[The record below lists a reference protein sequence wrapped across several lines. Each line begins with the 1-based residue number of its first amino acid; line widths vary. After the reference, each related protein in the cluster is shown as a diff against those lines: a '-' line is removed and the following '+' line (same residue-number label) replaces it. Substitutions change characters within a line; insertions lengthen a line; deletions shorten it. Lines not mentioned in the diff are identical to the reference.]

1 MRVHRYVG
9 LSLALIA
16 LAALPATAQDKKV
29 GVTMGYP
36 AAIGLL
42 WPVTDKVAVRPE
54 FNFAAGSGES
64 SGTFEVESDNWA
76 IGTGVSVLFY
86 LKKYDRL
93 QTYFTPRFS
102 YTHTSSSSDFD
113 GPVTNPE
120 TSSSSNS
127 YGFAGLFGAEQS
139 IGDKFAVFGEVG
151 LGFSRSTAKSSVTTS
166 TPTSRTWGTRAGV
179 GIVFFP

>member
-1 MRVHRYVG
+1 MRVRRLVW
-9 LSLALIA
+9 LSLSVIA
-16 LAALPATAQDKKV
+16 LSALPAAAQDKKV

-42 WPVTDKVAVRPE
+42 WRASDTVAVRPE
-54 FNFAAGSGES
+54 FNFAGGSGES
-64 SGTFEVESDNWA
+64 DGTFDVESNSWA
-76 IGTGVSVLFY
+76 VGTGVSVLFY

-102 YTHTSSSSDFD
+102 YTHSSSSSDID

-120 TSSSSNS
+120 PESSSNT

-151 LGFSRSTAKSSVTTS
+151 FGFTHSKAKSNLTPS
-166 TPTSRTWGTRAGV
+166 TPTSRNWGTRAGV
-179 GIVFFP
+179 GVVFFP